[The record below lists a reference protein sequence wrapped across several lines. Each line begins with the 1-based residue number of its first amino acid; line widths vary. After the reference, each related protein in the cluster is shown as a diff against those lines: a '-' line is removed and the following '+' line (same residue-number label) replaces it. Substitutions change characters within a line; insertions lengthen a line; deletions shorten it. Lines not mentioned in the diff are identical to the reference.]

1 MSKRKANLLL
11 LTVAIL
17 WGASYIF
24 VRMAI
29 NAGMQ
34 SGMINAVRGSMCV
47 VGCLIVFNKSIRQ
60 MTRFDFKAG
69 LLMGITNFIAY
80 YLQTDG
86 LRFTTP
92 AKNTF
97 ITTMYVALSPLLLW
111 IFWHERPRRKTY
123 FVIPLALIGMGVLTN
138 VTASGLALNYG
149 DLLTLISSIFW
160 ALQLIFF
167 GKIASKAS
175 SPWVIIFMI
184 GLIQGIAG
192 WCVSFT
198 TETQT
203 FAHIHWL
210 QALIPVALLAILV
223 TFVAQGL
230 QITAQKYTDA
240 TSAGLLLMLE
250 SFFAS
255 VLSVILGYDSLT
267 HSLIIGGAILLLAN
281 AIMQT
286 DLHRLSFLKRTN

>member
-92 AKNTF
+92 AKNAF

-123 FVIPLALIGMGVLTN
+123 FVIPLALIGMGILTN

-175 SPWVIIFMI
+175 SPWIIIFMI

-203 FAHIHWL
+203 FAHIHWI

>member
-60 MTRFDFKAG
+60 ITRFDFKAG

-92 AKNTF
+92 AKNAF

-123 FVIPLALIGMGVLTN
+123 FVIPLALIGMGILTN

-175 SPWVIIFMI
+175 SPWIIIFMI

-203 FAHIHWL
+203 FAHIHWI

>member
-34 SGMINAVRGSMCV
+34 SGMINAVRGTMCV

-80 YLQTDG
+80 YLQTYG

-92 AKNTF
+92 AKNAF

-123 FVIPLALIGMGVLTN
+123 FVIPLALIGMGILTN

-175 SPWVIIFMI
+175 SPWIIIFMI

-203 FAHIHWL
+203 FAHIHWI

-286 DLHRLSFLKRTN
+286 DLHRLPFLKRTN

>member
-69 LLMGITNFIAY
+69 PLMGITNFIAY

-92 AKNTF
+92 AKNAF

-123 FVIPLALIGMGVLTN
+123 FVIPLALIGMGILTN

-175 SPWVIIFMI
+175 SPWIIIFMI

-203 FAHIHWL
+203 FAHIHWI

>member
-1 MSKRKANLLL
+1 MSKHKANLLL
-11 LTVAIL
+11 LAVAIL

-24 VRMAI
+24 VQMAI
-29 NAGMQ
+29 SAGMH
-34 SGMINAVRGSMCV
+34 SGMINAVRGSICV
-47 VGCLIVFNKSIRQ
+47 IGCLLVFNKSIRD
-60 MTRFDFKAG
+60 MTKFDFKAG
-69 LLMGITNFIAY
+69 LLMGITNFVAY

-92 AKNTF
+92 AKNAF
-97 ITTMYVALSPLLLW
+97 ITTMYVAISPILLW
-111 IFWHERPRRKTY
+111 VFWHERPRRKTY
-123 FVIPLALIGMGVLTN
+123 FVIPLALIGMGILTN
-138 VTASGLALNYG
+138 VAASDLALNKG
-149 DLLTLISSIFW
+149 DLITLISSIFW

-184 GLIQGIAG
+184 GLVQGVAG
-192 WCVSFT
+192 WIVSLT

-210 QALIPVALLAILV
+210 QALIPVTLLAILV
-223 TFVAQGL
+223 TFIAQGM

-255 VLSVILGYDSLT
+255 VLSVIIGYDSLT

-286 DLHRLSFLKRTN
+286 DLHHLPFLKKTN

>member
-29 NAGMQ
+29 NAEMQ

-86 LRFTTP
+86 LRFTTS
-92 AKNTF
+92 AKNAF

>member
-1 MSKRKANLLL
+1 
-11 LTVAIL
+11 
-17 WGASYIF
+17 
-24 VRMAI
+24 
-29 NAGMQ
+29 
-34 SGMINAVRGSMCV
+34 
-47 VGCLIVFNKSIRQ
+47 
-60 MTRFDFKAG
+60 
-69 LLMGITNFIAY
+69 
-80 YLQTDG
+80 
-86 LRFTTP
+86 
-92 AKNTF
+92 
-97 ITTMYVALSPLLLW
+97 
-111 IFWHERPRRKTY
+111 
-123 FVIPLALIGMGVLTN
+123 
-138 VTASGLALNYG
+138 
-149 DLLTLISSIFW
+149 
-160 ALQLIFF
+160 
-167 GKIASKAS
+167 
-175 SPWVIIFMI
+175 MI

-203 FAHIHWL
+203 FAHIHWI

-281 AIMQT
+281 AIMHT
-286 DLHRLSFLKRTN
+286 RIASL

>member
-60 MTRFDFKAG
+60 MTLFDFKAG

-92 AKNTF
+92 AKNAF

-123 FVIPLALIGMGVLTN
+123 FVIPLALIGMGILTN

-175 SPWVIIFMI
+175 SPWIIIFMI

-203 FAHIHWL
+203 FAHIHWI

-286 DLHRLSFLKRTN
+286 DLHRLSFLNRTN

>member
-11 LTVAIL
+11 LTVSIL

-92 AKNTF
+92 AKNAF

-123 FVIPLALIGMGVLTN
+123 FVIPLALIGMGILTN

-175 SPWVIIFMI
+175 SPWIIIFMI

-203 FAHIHWL
+203 FAHIHWI

-286 DLHRLSFLKRTN
+286 DLHRLPFLKRTN

>member
-29 NAGMQ
+29 NAGMR

-92 AKNTF
+92 AKNAF

-123 FVIPLALIGMGVLTN
+123 FVIPLALIGMGILTN

-175 SPWVIIFMI
+175 SPWIIIFMI

-203 FAHIHWL
+203 FAHIHWI

-286 DLHRLSFLKRTN
+286 DLHRLPFLKRTN

>member
-92 AKNTF
+92 AKNAF

-123 FVIPLALIGMGVLTN
+123 FVIPLALIGMGILTN

-175 SPWVIIFMI
+175 SPWIIIFMI

-203 FAHIHWL
+203 FAHIHWI

-267 HSLIIGGAILLLAN
+267 HSLIIGGAILLLTN

-286 DLHRLSFLKRTN
+286 DLHRLPFLKRTN

>member
-92 AKNTF
+92 AKNAF
-97 ITTMYVALSPLLLW
+97 ITIMYVALSPLLLW

-123 FVIPLALIGMGVLTN
+123 FVIPLALIGMGILTN

-175 SPWVIIFMI
+175 SPWIIIFMI

-203 FAHIHWL
+203 FAHIHWI

-286 DLHRLSFLKRTN
+286 DLHRLPFLKRTN

>member
-92 AKNTF
+92 AKNAF

-123 FVIPLALIGMGVLTN
+123 FVIPLALIGMGILTN

-175 SPWVIIFMI
+175 SPWIIIFMI

-203 FAHIHWL
+203 FTHIHWI

-286 DLHRLSFLKRTN
+286 DLHRLPFLKRTN

>member
-92 AKNTF
+92 AKNAF
-97 ITTMYVALSPLLLW
+97 ITTMYVALSPLHLW

-123 FVIPLALIGMGVLTN
+123 FVIPLALIGMGILTN

-175 SPWVIIFMI
+175 SPWIIIFMI

-203 FAHIHWL
+203 FAHIHWI

-286 DLHRLSFLKRTN
+286 DLHRLPFLKRTN

>member
-1 MSKRKANLLL
+1 
-11 LTVAIL
+11 
-17 WGASYIF
+17 
-24 VRMAI
+24 
-29 NAGMQ
+29 
-34 SGMINAVRGSMCV
+34 
-47 VGCLIVFNKSIRQ
+47 

-92 AKNTF
+92 AKNAF

-123 FVIPLALIGMGVLTN
+123 FVIPLALIGMGILTN

-175 SPWVIIFMI
+175 SPWIIIFMI

-203 FAHIHWL
+203 FAHIHWI

-286 DLHRLSFLKRTN
+286 DLYRLPFLKRTN

>member
-34 SGMINAVRGSMCV
+34 SGMINAVRGTMCV

-60 MTRFDFKAG
+60 TTWFDFKAG
-69 LLMGITNFIAY
+69 LLMGITNFVAY

-92 AKNTF
+92 AKNAF

-123 FVIPLALIGMGVLTN
+123 FVIPLALIGMGILTN
-138 VTASGLALNYG
+138 VTATGLALNYG

-175 SPWVIIFMI
+175 SPWIIIFMI

-203 FAHIHWL
+203 FAHIHWI

-286 DLHRLSFLKRTN
+286 DLHRLPFLKRTN

>member
-34 SGMINAVRGSMCV
+34 SGMINAVRGSMCA

-92 AKNTF
+92 AKNAF

-175 SPWVIIFMI
+175 SPWIIIFMI

-240 TSAGLLLMLE
+240 TLLMLE

>member
-184 GLIQGIAG
+184 GLIQGITG

>member
-34 SGMINAVRGSMCV
+34 SGMINAVRGTMCV

-60 MTRFDFKAG
+60 MTWFDFKAG
-69 LLMGITNFIAY
+69 LLMGITNFFAY

-92 AKNTF
+92 AKNAF

-123 FVIPLALIGMGVLTN
+123 FVIPLALIGMGILTN
-138 VTASGLALNYG
+138 VTATGLALNYG

-175 SPWVIIFMI
+175 SPWIIIFMI
-184 GLIQGIAG
+184 GLIQGIVG

-203 FAHIHWL
+203 FVHIHWI

-286 DLHRLSFLKRTN
+286 DLHRLPFLKRTN

>member
-47 VGCLIVFNKSIRQ
+47 VGCIIVFNKSIRQ

>member
-1 MSKRKANLLL
+1 
-11 LTVAIL
+11 
-17 WGASYIF
+17 
-24 VRMAI
+24 
-29 NAGMQ
+29 
-34 SGMINAVRGSMCV
+34 
-47 VGCLIVFNKSIRQ
+47 

-92 AKNTF
+92 AKNAF

-123 FVIPLALIGMGVLTN
+123 FVIPLALIGMGILTN

-175 SPWVIIFMI
+175 SPWIIIFMI

-203 FAHIHWL
+203 FCPHPLDPSTNSGCPARNSCYFCRSRAANHCPKVYRRYICW
-210 QALIPVALLAILV
+210 
-223 TFVAQGL
+223 
-230 QITAQKYTDA
+230 
-240 TSAGLLLMLE
+240 
-250 SFFAS
+250 FAS
-255 VLSVILGYDSLT
+255 D
-267 HSLIIGGAILLLAN
+267 A
-281 AIMQT
+281 
-286 DLHRLSFLKRTN
+286 

>member
-92 AKNTF
+92 AKNAF

-123 FVIPLALIGMGVLTN
+123 FVIPLALIGMGILTN

-175 SPWVIIFMI
+175 SSWIIIFMI

-203 FAHIHWL
+203 FAHIHWI

-286 DLHRLSFLKRTN
+286 DLHRLPFLKRTN

>member
-92 AKNTF
+92 AKNAF

-123 FVIPLALIGMGVLTN
+123 FVIPLALIGMGILTN

-175 SPWVIIFMI
+175 SPWIIIFMI

-203 FAHIHWL
+203 FAHIHWI

-230 QITAQKYTDA
+230 QITAQEYTDA

-286 DLHRLSFLKRTN
+286 DLHRLPFLKRTN